1 MRTPLQKDEQILLVT
16 HTTWL
21 HMAWPLLFALAA
33 IIGSFFIGFLEHFG
47 WVLALLGIIVFLVKY
62 LQWRAYIWV
71 VTNQRVIDETG
82 LFSHFAKESPLE
94 KINNVSYN
102 QKFWGHIFN
111 YGIVEIQT
119 AAQVGATIYERVH
132 RPKLLKETITQAQT
146 DFENQKG
153 MRQATQIA
161 NAMGFAGN
169 SSTSARQSIA
179 AELEKLFELKQKGVL
194 SEEEYQKAKN
204 KLIG

>member
-1 MRTPLQKDEQILLVT
+1 MRTPLQNDEQVLLVT

-21 HMAWPLLFALAA
+21 DLAWPLLFALAA
-33 IIGSFFIGFLEHFG
+33 ITGSFFIGFFVHYG
-47 WVLALLGIIVFLVKY
+47 WALALLGLIVFSIKY
-62 LQWRAYIWV
+62 FQWKAYIWV
-71 VTNQRVIDETG
+71 VTNQRVIDEVG
-82 LFSHFAKESPLE
+82 LFSHYAKESPLE
-94 KINNVSYN
+94 KINNVSYSHS
-102 QKFWGHIFN
+102 FWGRMFN
-111 YGIVEIQT
+111 YGNVEIQT
-119 AAQVGATIYERVH
+119 AAQVGATVYYKVSH
-132 RPKLLKETITQAQT
+132 PKRLKEVITQAQT

-169 SSTSARQSIA
+169 NSTGARQSIA

-194 SEEEYQKAKN
+194 SEEEYLKAKN